1 VQLKE
6 LLQAALALAQ
16 KRAELDAAVYAQRVA
31 KIEDR
36 LDSWLETAP
45 LKDPDVERLVMHV
58 SAHRGEWLV
67 FLHDAEVPAT
77 NNHAERMIRPA
88 VITRKVGGCN
98 KTLKGATVHGVLAS
112 LIATCR
118 QQGRQFLDLAKRL
131 WTGEISQAISISELP
146 EPPVATGSAT

>member
-1 VQLKE
+1 
-6 LLQAALALAQ
+6 LQDALALAQ
-16 KRAELDAAVYAQRVA
+16 KRADLDAAVYAKRVE
-31 KIEDR
+31 KIEER
-36 LDSWLETAP
+36 LDAWLDSAP
-45 LKDPDVERLVMHV
+45 LKDADVERLVNHV

-98 KTLKGATVHGVLAS
+98 KTLKGAAVHGVLAS

-118 QQGRQFLDLAKRL
+118 QQGRRLLDLAKRL
-131 WTGEISQAISISELP
+131 WTGEASQAIHISELP
-146 EPPVATGSAT
+146 DPGSAA